1 MKKKRLQPLHMV
13 NTDRPLKLESDGVSK
28 ALPEVEVNFPDLFA
42 PSTAKFGSSDPTI
55 ASDPATRSTLYNEQ
69 IYEVFLH
76 AVSKAVQLGCPSIVN
91 GFPLTFS
98 SVNNAFLEKY
108 NKAIRRIIP
117 TLKEGSLDWLYVQCY
132 VRWVSACFIATAD
145 PTERLGVTNQLFLV
159 GAAVREIELTIL
171 NRKDALRG
179 KGTVRSA
186 GEGGKKR
193 RGKFKSTTRRVLAEM
208 TRLVKAK
215 KMSISSAAA
224 IAANKGVGTSASA
237 NRALWNYHKRI
248 KL

>member
-1 MKKKRLQPLHMV
+1 MKKKRLQPLHTV

-28 ALPEVEVNFPDLFA
+28 ALPEVEVNFSDPFA
-42 PSTAKFGSSDPTI
+42 PSTAKFGSSDPNI
-55 ASDPATRSTLYNEQ
+55 ASDPATRSLFYNDQTHE
-69 IYEVFLH
+69 IFLD

-98 SVNNAFLEKY
+98 SVDDAFLGKY
-108 NKAIRRIIP
+108 NKAIRRITP

-145 PTERLGVTNQLFLV
+145 QTDRLSVASELFFA
-159 GAAVREIELTIL
+159 GAAAREIELTIL
-171 NRKDALRG
+171 NRRDALRG

-186 GEGGKKR
+186 SDGGVARGKKSER
-193 RGKFKSTTRRVLAEM
+193 KRSQVIAEMKRRVTKGRAVKEASEIVA
-208 TRLVKAK
+208 RL
-215 KMSISSAAA
+215 
-224 IAANKGVGTSASA
+224 GYGTSADA
-237 NRALWNYHKRI
+237 NRALWYRQKPK